1 MINREVQNVYQIAI
15 CDDEQ
20 VELNKTAMMLGDYKM
35 KRSGGHHAG
44 SDFVVECFINS
55 SQMLRRIRE
64 EDYSPDLVL
73 MDIYMQGMTGIEAA
87 RALREMHNESK
98 IIFLTSSREH
108 ALDAFRVNA
117 TQYLTKPVS
126 EEELYKLLDSLLVQ
140 NAEGQ
145 RKYVVL
151 QADKKICRV
160 AVQDIVYCEA
170 QRKNQHIYLADG
182 TQMCLHMSM
191 AGLEELLSGFSEIVR
206 AGNSYI
212 INLRHI
218 ESLNGQ
224 ELKMDT
230 DRTLYVPRASYQS
243 LRAQYFNY
251 YTEET
256 T

>member
-1 MINREVQNVYQIAI
+1 MKNREVQNVYLIAI

-20 VELNKTAMMLGDYKM
+20 IELNKTAKMLGDYKT
-35 KRSGGHHAG
+35 KRFSGSHTG
-44 SDFVVECFINS
+44 SDFMVECFINAKQLLS
-55 SQMLRRIRE
+55 RIKE
-64 EDYSPDLVL
+64 DDYSPDLIL

-87 RALREMHNESK
+87 RTLREMENKSK
-98 IIFLTSSREH
+98 IVFLTSSREH

-126 EEELYKLLDSLLVQ
+126 EEALYMLLDSLLTQ
-140 NAEGQ
+140 NAYEQ

-170 QRKNQHIYLADG
+170 QKKNQNIYLADG
-182 TQMCLHMSM
+182 TQLRLHMSM

-224 ELKMDT
+224 ELRMDT

>member
-1 MINREVQNVYQIAI
+1 MYLITI

-20 VELNKTAMMLGDYKM
+20 IEVNKVAKMLDDYKV
-35 KRSGGHHAG
+35 KRSGGSYAEP
-44 SDFVVECFINS
+44 DLVVECFVNVTQLLS
-55 SQMLRRIRE
+55 RIRE
-64 EDYSPDLVL
+64 EDYAPNLIL

-87 RALREMHNESK
+87 RALREMENESK
-98 IIFLTSSREH
+98 IVFLTSSREH

-126 EEELYKLLDSLLVQ
+126 EEELFALLDSLLTQ
-140 NAEGQ
+140 KADEQ

-170 QRKNQHIYLADG
+170 QKKNQNIYLADG
-182 TQMCLHMSM
+182 TQLRLRMSM

-224 ELKMDT
+224 ELRMDT
-230 DRTLYVPRASYQS
+230 DRTLYVPRASYQT

-256 T
+256 P

>member
-1 MINREVQNVYQIAI
+1 MQNVYLIAI

-20 VELNKTAMMLGDYKM
+20 TELNKTAKMLGDYKA
-35 KRSGGHHAG
+35 RRFNGFHVG
-44 SDFVVECFINS
+44 SDLVVECFINAAQLLS
-55 SQMLRRIRE
+55 RIRE
-64 EDYSPDLVL
+64 EDYSPDLIL
-73 MDIYMQGMTGIEAA
+73 MDIYMQEMTGIEAA
-87 RALREMHNESK
+87 RVMREMGNESR
-98 IIFLTSSREH
+98 IVFLTSSREH

-126 EEELYKLLDSLLVQ
+126 EKELFAFLDSQ
-140 NAEGQ
+140 FAPNTEKN

-170 QRKNQHIYLADG
+170 QKKNQHIYLADG
-182 TQMCLHMSM
+182 TQLRLHMSM

-212 INLRHI
+212 VNLRHI

-224 ELKMDT
+224 ELRMDT

-251 YTEET
+251 YTEEMT
-256 T
+256 

>member
-1 MINREVQNVYQIAI
+1 MYLIAI

-20 VELNKTAMMLGDYKM
+20 VELNKTAMMLGDYKT
-35 KRSGGHHAG
+35 KRFGGHHAG
-44 SDFVVECFINS
+44 SDLVVECFINAAQLFS
-55 SQMLRRIRE
+55 RIRE
-64 EDYSPDLVL
+64 EDYSPDLIL

-87 RALREMHNESK
+87 RALREMHNEST
-98 IIFLTSSREH
+98 IVFLTSSREH

-117 TQYLTKPVS
+117 AQYLTKPVS
-126 EEELYKLLDSLLVQ
+126 KEELFRFLDSLFVQ
-140 NAEGQ
+140 NTEEH

-170 QRKNQHIYLADG
+170 QRKTQNIYLADG
-182 TQMCLHMSM
+182 TQLRLHMSM

-230 DRTLYVPRASYQS
+230 DRTLYVPRTSYQS
-243 LRAQYFNY
+243 LRTQYFNY

>member
-1 MINREVQNVYQIAI
+1 MYLIAI

-20 VELNKTAMMLGDYKM
+20 TELNKTAKMLGDYKA
-35 KRSGGHHAG
+35 KRFNGFHVG
-44 SDFVVECFINS
+44 SDLVVECFINV
-55 SQMLRRIRE
+55 SQLLSRIRE
-64 EDYSPDLVL
+64 ENYSPDLIL
-73 MDIYMQGMTGIEAA
+73 MDIYMQDMTGIEAA
-87 RALREMHNESK
+87 RALRGMQNESK
-98 IIFLTSSREH
+98 IVFLTSSREH

-126 EEELYKLLDSLLVQ
+126 EEELFTFLDSLLIQ
-140 NAEGQ
+140 NEEEH

-170 QRKNQHIYLADG
+170 QKKNQQIYLADG
-182 TQMCLHMSM
+182 TQLRLRMSM
-191 AGLEELLSGFSEIVR
+191 AGLEELLSGFPEIVR

-224 ELKMDT
+224 ELRMDT
-230 DRTLYVPRASYQS
+230 DKMLYVPRASYQS
-243 LRAQYFNY
+243 LREQYFSY

>member
-1 MINREVQNVYQIAI
+1 MYLIAI

-20 VELNKTAMMLGDYKM
+20 TELNKTAKMLGDYKT
-35 KRSGGHHAG
+35 KQSGGCYAE
-44 SDFVVECFINS
+44 SDLVVECFIDVTQLLS
-55 SQMLRRIRE
+55 RIRE
-64 EDYSPDLVL
+64 EDYSPDLIL
-73 MDIYMQGMTGIEAA
+73 MDIYMQEMTGIEAA
-87 RALREMHNESK
+87 RALREMENESR
-98 IIFLTSSREH
+98 IVFLTSSREH

-126 EEELYKLLDSLLVQ
+126 EEELFALLDNLLVQ
-140 NAEGQ
+140 NAGKHK
-145 RKYVVL
+145 KYVVL

-170 QRKNQHIYLADG
+170 QKKNQHIYLADG
-182 TQMCLHMSM
+182 TQLRLHMSM

-218 ESLNGQ
+218 ESLNKQ
-224 ELKMDT
+224 ELRMDT
-230 DRTLYVPRASYQS
+230 DKMLYVPRASYQS
-243 LRAQYFNY
+243 LREQYFSY
-251 YTEET
+251 YTGET

>member
-1 MINREVQNVYQIAI
+1 MYQIAV

-20 VELNKTAMMLGDYKM
+20 VELNKTAMMLGDYKT
-35 KRSGGHHAG
+35 KRFGGPHAG
-44 SDFVVECFINS
+44 SDLVVECFINAAQLLS
-55 SQMLRRIRE
+55 RVRE
-64 EDYSPDLVL
+64 EDYSPDLIL

-87 RALREMHNESK
+87 RALRAMHNESK
-98 IIFLTSSREH
+98 IVFLTSSREH

-117 TQYLTKPVS
+117 AQYLTKPVS
-126 EEELYKLLDSLLVQ
+126 KEELFRFLDSLFVQ
-140 NAEGQ
+140 NAEEH

-170 QRKNQHIYLADG
+170 QKKNQHIYLADG
-182 TQMCLHMSM
+182 TQLRLHMSM

-230 DRTLYVPRASYQS
+230 DKTLYVPRASYQF
-243 LRAQYFNY
+243 LRTQYFNY